1 MDALTPEQLDALAT
15 KLGLDPAAATPDELL
30 GAIDAKL
37 GELTSAAGELGTAKT
52 SIEAA
57 NAELEKIRAEYQALF
72 EREQQAAKA
81 KAEAE
86 VDAILGLYEIAPKA
100 LPVVRSLLLSDR
112 QAGMDL
118 VEGYPKKGE
127 ATARTEEQPPAPIHD
142 PAQLGAAG
150 EMDGAKKAAE
160 SEALI
165 KAIQA
170 EGKFTSYTD
179 AREAARRQ
187 RPELFS

>member
-1 MDALTPEQLDALAT
+1 MDALTPEQLDTLAT
-15 KLGLDPAAATPDELL
+15 KLGLDPATATADELL

-37 GELTSAAGELGTAKT
+37 GELTNAAGEVGTIKT
-52 SIEAA
+52 TLESA

-72 EREQQAAKA
+72 EREQVAAKM

-100 LPVVRSLLLSDR
+100 LPVVRALLLSDR

-127 ATARTEEQPPAPIHD
+127 AKPAAEDVPPAPMHD
-142 PAQLGAAG
+142 PAKLS
-150 EMDGAKKAAE
+150 AAE
-160 SEALI
+160 KTAEQKAKDAEALI
-165 KAIQA
+165 KVVQA
-170 EGKFTSYTD
+170 EGKFTDYTA
-179 AREAARRQ
+179 AREEARR
-187 RPELFS
+187 RKPELFS